1 MAHFEIHIDSPLSA
15 PDAWGKILDL
25 RAHSVVIPL
34 TTVTGETLDAAGLSV
49 GSTFNART
57 AVGPAGFDDP
67 MVFDEVVQPTE
78 TSAGQARIRKEGR
91 LIQGRIDLTV
101 TPRPGGSAIVWRQDI
116 AVNRVPTLADPVVA
130 LVARGA
136 YGSTLKKLLARA

>member
-1 MAHFEIHIDSPLSA
+1 MAHFEITIDSPLSA
-15 PDAWGKILDL
+15 PDAWARILDL

-34 TTVTGETLDAAGLSV
+34 TTVTGETLDAAGLAP
-49 GSTFNART
+49 GSSFNART

-78 TSAGQARIRKEGR
+78 TAAGQARIRKEGT
-91 LIQGRIDLTV
+91 LIRGQITLTV
-101 TPRPGGSAIVWRQDI
+101 TPRPGGSAVVWSQDI
-116 AVNRVPTLADPVVA
+116 AVNHVPSLADPVVA

>member
-15 PDAWGKILDL
+15 PDAWGKILNL

-34 TTVTGETLDAAGLSV
+34 TTVSGETLDAAGLAP
-49 GSTFNART
+49 GSRFNART

-78 TSAGQARIRKEGR
+78 TSPGRARIRKEGR
-91 LIQGRIDLTV
+91 LIRGQITLTV
-101 TPRPGGSAIVWRQDI
+101 TPRPGGSAVEWSQDI
-116 AVNRVPTLADPVVA
+116 SVNHVPSLADPVVS